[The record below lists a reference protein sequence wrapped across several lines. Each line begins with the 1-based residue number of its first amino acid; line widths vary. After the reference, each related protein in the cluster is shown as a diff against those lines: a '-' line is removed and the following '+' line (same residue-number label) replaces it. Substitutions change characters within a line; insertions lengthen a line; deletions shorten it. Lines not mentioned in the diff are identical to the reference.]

1 LDLPDGKWGGGG
13 GSGEREEERWC
24 AALRGEGN
32 SKDVAAGVGWEWEWG
47 ECRVERSEERGAIL
61 CISEHKSKM
70 YILYLLIGPVIGDI
84 QASAWYQLSTTGSK
98 RSSIDYA
105 LI

>member
-1 LDLPDGKWGGGG
+1 MGRGRG
-13 GSGEREEERWC
+13 
-24 AALRGEGN
+24 LRGEGRGEVVHGAQRGGQL
-32 SKDVAAGVGWEWEWG
+32 KGCGRRCGLGVGVG
-47 ECRVERSEERGAIL
+47 RMSSGEERGAIL